1 MNTAINLPER
11 SEAEPIWLTVAR
23 LSAGFHRM
31 EQMSCELVELDAV
44 HQDILST
51 QSRIRRDIAAS
62 VLQTALSMK
71 EREKEAAHA
80 AADFHAVDDVEPTA
94 PPTDEWAIRLVRWA
108 DQFGRDLFKLP
119 TLLLPSTR
127 KQSGE
132 RGDSRDDTSSRH
144 E

>member
-1 MNTAINLPER
+1 VNTLVNLPER
-11 SEAEPIWLTVAR
+11 SESEPIWLTVAR

-31 EQMSCELVELDAV
+31 EQMSDELVELDAV
-44 HQDILST
+44 RRDILAT
-51 QSRIRRDIAAS
+51 QARIRRDVAAG

-71 EREKEAAHA
+71 EREKKAARDV
-80 AADFHAVDDVEPTA
+80 ADLHSADDDEPMSA
-94 PPTDEWAIRLVRWA
+94 QTDEWAVRLVRWA

-132 RGDSRDDTSSRH
+132 RGDAPNDKS
-144 E
+144 